1 MKKSV
6 SIVYT
11 VFVIVTLLSVI
22 GYFGWRNYQIRESRI
37 SDFTARATGYTEKLS
52 NILVENRD
60 VKKEMQEARKILEKD
75 IPLVAVQVYSHDDG
89 VRFSVVRSE
98 ADEYIHNPIEESG
111 KFGKFPANITY
122 LILKEPMNIENMRG
136 LEAIYV
142 AKVLTDSEI
151 KNTLFIILITVA
163 ALFAVTLLLIFVKPG
178 GTEQYNVK
186 DDTGDS
192 GETFQDT
199 DNSEEISD
207 EEFTLPDLSNDDFSF
222 EEPEQDELPEETAN
236 TDSSF
241 RERLEKELERSA
253 SFNQDLSLLI
263 FSGNPDA
270 DNFIKDFFKFDDL
283 IFKLTNGN
291 TAVIEV
297 NRDLDSS
304 MAVAEEMIKEYINK
318 TFDKNLKAGISSR
331 NGRLI
336 NAENLITE
344 AESAL
349 QKTTGEETIVG
360 FRSDP
365 EKYRIFIREQ
375 ED

>member
-1 MKKSV
+1 M
-6 SIVYT
+6 
-11 VFVIVTLLSVI
+11 
-22 GYFGWRNYQIRESRI
+22 
-37 SDFTARATGYTEKLS
+37 D
-52 NILVENRD
+52 
-60 VKKEMQEARKILEKD
+60 
-75 IPLVAVQVYSHDDG
+75 
-89 VRFSVVRSE
+89 
-98 ADEYIHNPIEESG
+98 
-111 KFGKFPANITY
+111 
-122 LILKEPMNIENMRG
+122 IENMRG

-151 KNTLFIILITVA
+151 KNTIFIILITVA
-163 ALFAVTLLLIFVKPG
+163 ALFAVTLLLIFVKPSETG
-178 GTEQYNVK
+178 PDKENEN
-186 DDTGDS
+186 TGDFDGTS
-192 GETFQDT
+192 QNT

-207 EEFTLPDLSNDDFSF
+207 KEFTIPDLSNDDFSF
-222 EEPEQDELPEETAN
+222 EEPESEELPD
-236 TDSSF
+236 DSDNNF

-263 FSGNPDA
+263 FSGNHDA
-270 DNFIKDFFKFDDL
+270 DNFIKEFFKFDDL
-283 IFKLTNGN
+283 IFKLSNGN

-297 NRDLDSS
+297 NRDLDSAMS
-304 MAVAEEMIKEYINK
+304 VAEEMIKEYIDK
-318 TFDKNLKAGISSR
+318 TFDINLKAGISSR

-344 AESAL
+344 AGSAL

>member
-11 VFVIVTLLSVI
+11 VFVIITLLSVI
-22 GYFGWRNYQIRESRI
+22 GYFGWKNYQIRESRI
-37 SDFTARATGYTEKLS
+37 SDFTARATGYTAELS

-60 VKKEMQEARKILEKD
+60 VKKEMEEARKILEKD

-89 VRFSVVRSE
+89 VRYSVVRSE

-111 KFGKFPANITY
+111 KFSKFPANLTY
-122 LILKEPMNIENMRG
+122 LIVREPMDIENMRG

-151 KNTLFIILITVA
+151 KNTIFIILITVA
-163 ALFAVTLLLIFVKPG
+163 ALFAVTLLLIFVKPSQTG
-178 GTEQYNVK
+178 HDKENE
-186 DDTGDS
+186 DTGDFDGTS
-192 GETFQDT
+192 QNT

-207 EEFTLPDLSNDDFSF
+207 KEFTIPDLSNDDFSF
-222 EEPEQDELPEETAN
+222 DEPESEELPE
-236 TDSSF
+236 DSDNNF

-263 FSGNPDA
+263 FSGNHDA
-270 DNFIKDFFKFDDL
+270 DNFIKEFFKFDDL
-283 IFKLTNGN
+283 IFKLSNGN

-297 NRDLDSS
+297 NRDLDSAMS
-304 MAVAEEMIKEYINK
+304 VAEEMIKEYIDK
-318 TFDKNLKAGISSR
+318 TFDINLKAGISSR

-344 AESAL
+344 AGSAL